1 MTDWLSLPP
10 LSALRA
16 FAAFAET
23 GSAVRAGAQLNVS
36 HAAVSQQIRALE
48 THTGLSLVDRSGRNL
63 ALTAEGRQLADAL
76 TEGFG
81 TISRTLQA
89 LTGADAARPLQV
101 STTQVFATTWLMPR
115 LPDFQ
120 QRHPGIDLMINPS
133 VELCDPAPGGIDVA
147 LRFGDGDWPGLAAE
161 LLVPTNI
168 VVTAAPA
175 LVGDCDVT
183 EPADLLQFPWLQEL
197 GTSESMDW
205 LRKHGVTEGRA
216 KSVTHLPG
224 NLMLEGARAGQ
235 GVISTTM
242 SAVQADVRAG
252 HLRVLFRDAG
262 ETGYH
267 IVTRPGGLR
276 PPARA
281 LVTWLRRQAGQGVA
295 CQ

>member
-1 MTDWLSLPP
+1 MMDWLSLPP

-23 GSAVRAGAQLNVS
+23 GSAVQAGARLNVS

-48 THTGLSLVDRSGRNL
+48 THTGLSLVNRGGRSL

-115 LPDFQ
+115 LPYFQ
-120 QRHPGIDLMINPS
+120 QQHPGIDLMINPS

-147 LRFGDGDWPGLAAE
+147 LRFGEGDWPGLAAE

-183 EPADLLQFPWLQEL
+183 EPADLLRFPWLQEL

-252 HLRVLFRDAG
+252 RLRVLFRDAG

-267 IVTRPGGLR
+267 IVTRPEGLR

-281 LVTWLRRQAGQGVA
+281 LVTWLRRQAGQGAA